1 MSIPAFNDGYFT
13 LYHIKESDDVQT
25 KKALEKDIDIW
36 YEELSVSDKLRSQL
50 NSTDVDVAMKIRIPQ
65 YKKMDS
71 LCVVKIADKYYKVY
85 NAYHFT
91 NNDGYKLS
99 DVTLTN
105 WEDHYEEE

>member
-1 MSIPAFNDGYFT
+1 MSI
-13 LYHIKESDDVQT
+13 SDR
-25 KKALEKDIDIW
+25 
-36 YEELSVSDKLRSQL
+36 LRSQL

-65 YKKMDS
+65 YKELDS
-71 LCVVKIADKYYKVY
+71 MCVVKIVDKYYKVY

-99 DVTLTN
+99 DMTLTN